1 MARKR
6 EEGLTTR
13 ETQIMQVIWR
23 FKEATVEQVQDHL
36 PDRLVDSTIRT
47 MLQIMEQ
54 KGYVAFRKEGRAK
67 VYRPLVQESDVQK
80 SAVRQ
85 VIDRLFSGSPD
96 MLLAHLV
103 DDEDVDLDKL
113 REELEGK
120 RDPK

>member
-23 FKEATVEQVQDHL
+23 FQEATVEVIQEHL
-36 PDRLVDSTIRT
+36 PDPLVDSTIRT
-47 MLQIMEQ
+47 MLQIMAD

-67 VYRPLVQESDVQK
+67 VYRPLLQQSDVRK

-85 VIDRLFSGSPD
+85 VIDRLFNGSPD
-96 MLLAHLV
+96 MLLAYLV
-103 DDEDVDLDKL
+103 DDNEVDLEKL
-113 REELEGK
+113 KEELGERK
-120 RDPK
+120 KPS

>member
-54 KGYVAFRKEGRAK
+54 KGAPSLATRCF
-67 VYRPLVQESDVQK
+67 PN
-80 SAVRQ
+80 
-85 VIDRLFSGSPD
+85 
-96 MLLAHLV
+96 LLSET
-103 DDEDVDLDKL
+103 D
-113 REELEGK
+113 
-120 RDPK
+120 